1 MKIREGGGK
10 GDGRSTGLM
19 YRGESTIM
27 WICFRWIMQRGH
39 LLVSATSLLVFI
51 RPFSRKLYNLL
62 R

>member
-10 GDGRSTGLM
+10 GDVRSTGVM
-19 YRGESTIM
+19 YRGELTIM
-27 WICFRWIMQRGH
+27 WICFGWTMQRDH

-51 RPFSRKLYNLL
+51 RPFRRKLYNLL